1 MKLRYRY
8 RIYPTDQQKGLMSRL
23 FGCCRVVFNDALA
36 YCQEQHRA
44 GNKKPSSNELSKR
57 LTELKKTEEKEWL
70 TEVSSVPLQQSLRDL
85 EQAYSNFF
93 KSCKGQRKGKKVK
106 PPKFK
111 KRKSK
116 QSAKFTDNGF
126 KLYPN
131 SSYIHL
137 AKIGDIEV
145 IWSRELPA
153 TPSSATLI
161 KDSADRY
168 FVSFVVEFNPQQLP
182 NNGRS
187 VGIDLGITDFATLSN
202 GEKVKS
208 PKPLKKQLKRLRRL
222 QQNLSRKQKG
232 SKRREVARKKLAKLH
247 AKISDTRSDFLHK
260 LSTRIIRENQT
271 IVLEDLNVSGMV
283 KNRKLSRAISD
294 LGWRSFRTMLEA
306 KSVMY
311 GRDFRV
317 IDRWTPTSQTCSCC
331 GFRGGKKELNIR
343 EWICLNCGTSHD
355 RDVNAAVNI
364 LVAGGL
370 SETLNGRGEKVR
382 LSAKK
387 AHLDEAS
394 TRPGFQQLSI
404 FDLLK

>member
-8 RIYPTDQQKGLMSRL
+8 RIYPTDQQKGLVSRL

-36 YCQEQHRA
+36 YCQEQYRA
-44 GNKKPSSNELSKR
+44 GNKKPSSNKLSKR
-57 LTELKKTEEKEWL
+57 LTELKKTQEKEWL
-70 TEVSSVPLQQSLRDL
+70 TEVSAIPLQQSLRDL

-131 SSYIHL
+131 SDYIYL
-137 AKIGDIEV
+137 AKIGDIKV

-153 TPSSATLI
+153 IPSSVTLI
-161 KDSADRY
+161 KDSANRY

-182 NNGRS
+182 NNGKS

-208 PKPLKKQLKRLRRL
+208 PKPLKKQLKHLRRL

-232 SKRREVARKKLAKLH
+232 SKRREVARKKLARLH
-247 AKISDTRSDFLHK
+247 AKISDTRNDFLHK
-260 LSTRIIRENQT
+260 LSTKIIRENQT

-331 GFRGGKKELNIR
+331 GFKGGKKELNVR
-343 EWICLNCGTSHD
+343 EWICLNCGTFHD
-355 RDVNAAVNI
+355 RDINAAVNI

-382 LSAKK
+382 LSAKR
-387 AHLDEAS
+387 AS
-394 TRPGFQQLSI
+394 SR
-404 FDLLK
+404 